1 MGHLLFLFGIG
12 FRYGT
17 VGLPARNDWRG
28 SAHAIAQCVDLS
40 LVRGKGGFM
49 SISVSSLLST
59 ASVAAANASSTSA
72 ANRTPQPTT
81 NDPAYKVTLTEAQQ
95 VYQLYDRGQPIS
107 QIATSLSLTQSA
119 VNNYLGIVGGAG

>member
-1 MGHLLFLFGIG
+1 
-12 FRYGT
+12 
-17 VGLPARNDWRG
+17 
-28 SAHAIAQCVDLS
+28 
-40 LVRGKGGFM
+40 M

-95 VYQLYDRGQPIS
+95 VYQLYNRGQAIS